1 MDKPSVSTTIR
12 MARLRKYIFF
22 ILTIVWMIVIFTF
35 SNSPG
40 EESGEIS
47 RGVGGLFC
55 QIFVPGYEEMVFAEQ
70 EELAL
75 LLDHPIRKLAH
86 FMEYM
91 ILGALMVGIPKFT
104 VKSDYWKHGLIVW
117 AFACLYAISDEIHQL
132 FVPGR
137 CGALK
142 DVLLDSVG
150 AFVGVL
156 LGILMVGLVTVL
168 KSKIANKG

>member
-1 MDKPSVSTTIR
+1 MDKPSVSPAIR
-12 MARLRKYIFF
+12 MVWLRKYIFF
-22 ILTIVWMIVIFTF
+22 ILTIVWMIIIFMF
-35 SNSPG
+35 SNSSG
-40 EESGEIS
+40 DESGEIS

-55 QIFVPGYEEMVFAEQ
+55 KIFVPGYEEMVVVEQ

-75 LLDHPIRKLAH
+75 LLDYPIRKFAH

-91 ILGALMVGIPKFT
+91 ILGVLMIGIPQFT
-104 VKSDYWKHGLIVW
+104 VKSDYWKRGLIVW
-117 AFACLYAISDEIHQL
+117 GFACLYAISDEVHQL

-150 AFVGVL
+150 ASVGVF
-156 LGILMVGLVTVL
+156 LGLLMVRWVTVL